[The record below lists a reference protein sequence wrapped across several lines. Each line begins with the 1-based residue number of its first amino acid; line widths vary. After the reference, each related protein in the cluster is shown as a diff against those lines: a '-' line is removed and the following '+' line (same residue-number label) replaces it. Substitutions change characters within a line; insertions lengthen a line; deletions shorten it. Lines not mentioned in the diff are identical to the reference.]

1 MRRKPN
7 SRRKARRMKV
17 IRLWNYLDAV
27 RALPYLRS
35 VVNSARDNW
44 LDVQNRK
51 LVVRRLT
58 ELKPTRENLIDMAE
72 ARRELDRAESQLRDT
87 LRELR
92 RIHVFILDPVEGLAL
107 IPFQRGED
115 LAWFVSDLF
124 AERGIVAWRW
134 HTDELGHRRPI
145 EEVAGIL
152 AMTKKA

>member
-35 VVNSARDNW
+35 VANSARDNW

-115 LAWFVSDLF
+115 LAWFVFDLI

>member
-35 VVNSARDNW
+35 VVGSARDNW
-44 LDVQNRK
+44 LEVRNRN
-51 LVVRRLT
+51 LTVRRST
-58 ELKPTRENLIDMAE
+58 ELKPTRENLIDLAE
-72 ARRELDRAESQLRDT
+72 AQRDLDRADDQFRGT

-92 RIHVFILDPVEGLAL
+92 RIHVFILDPVEGVAL

-115 LAWFVSDLF
+115 LAWFVFDLH

-134 HTDELGHRRPI
+134 HTDELAQRRPI

-152 AMTKKA
+152 AMTKKS